1 MGYNRLVKTSRQLL
15 LEYLQAQQAVT
26 AAEISHAMQMTEANA
41 RHHLNLLIQQG
52 LVAVIGKRPAHGK
65 GRPVL
70 VYGLSEQAAGNNL
83 AILTGAILELWSNEL
98 TSPDYDQRISQLANQ
113 LLVAL
118 SGDSSRPSSPH
129 LTQRLYQAIRLL
141 NQAHYAA
148 RWEAHAL
155 APHIIFG
162 RCPYLQVTSTHPEI
176 CQLDRRLIEQLT
188 GAPAEQVARLHPDR
202 RGLPQCIFVLKK
214 TAEKPRPAPT
224 PRSL

>member
-1 MGYNRLVKTSRQLL
+1 MKTSRQSLL
-15 LEYLQAQQAVT
+15 DYLRTQQAVT
-26 AAEISHAMQMTEANA
+26 AAEISRAMQMTEANA

-52 LVAVIGKRPAHGK
+52 LVAVVGKRSSQGK

-83 AILTGAILELWSNEL
+83 ALLASALLELWSSEL
-98 TSPDYDQRISQLANQ
+98 TPQDYDQRLSQLANR
-113 LLVAL
+113 LLAAL
-118 SGDSSRPSSPH
+118 SGDSSPPSGPH

-155 APHIIFG
+155 APHVIFG
-162 RCPYLQVTSTHPEI
+162 RCPYLQVASTHPEI

-188 GAPAEQVARLHPDR
+188 GAPAEQVARLQPDR
-202 RGLPQCIFVLKK
+202 RGLPQCIFVLNKN
-214 TAEKPRPAPT
+214 AEKPRPTPA
-224 PRSL
+224 PRSP

>member
-1 MGYNRLVKTSRQLL
+1 
-15 LEYLQAQQAVT
+15 
-26 AAEISHAMQMTEANA
+26 MQMTEANA

-52 LVAVIGKRPAHGK
+52 LVAVIGKRPAQGK

-83 AILTGAILELWSNEL
+83 TLLASALLQVWSNEL
-98 TSPDYDQRISQLANQ
+98 TPLDYDQRLSQLASQ
-113 LLVAL
+113 LLAAL

-155 APHIIFG
+155 APHMIFG
-162 RCPYLQVTSTHPEI
+162 RCPYLQIASTHPEI

-188 GAPAEQVARLHPDR
+188 GAPAEQIARLQPDR
-202 RGLPQCIFVLKK
+202 RGLSQCIFVLKK
-214 TAEKPRPAPT
+214 STEKPRPTST
-224 PRSL
+224 PRSP